1 VSGVAGLSGG
11 SSGSTAGTTG
21 AAADEDA
28 GPAMTHDA
36 GPTAPAVA
44 LEDCVIT
51 LDTKLS
57 DASRK
62 CKSYTTLP
70 PQMTKIDLGPY
81 GATSQ
86 YNVGKDFAIMP
97 SSSDTDGGL
106 SCSLV
111 GASFGEDKKQTDKL
125 LKTDDLDFGLY
136 TIYYPAIWP
145 EGQKL
150 PIITWGNGTCA
161 QPEGYGALLRY
172 VASYGYFIVA
182 ANSRWVGQMD
192 SKSGK
197 MPMSRALD
205 YVFAENDKSSSEF
218 YKKLDTDKVGAM
230 GHSQGGM
237 ATVTAAGDS
246 RVKSVIIWNAANGAS
261 KPWFSVSADM
271 DVFSTSPSAMD
282 TASKS
287 QPPSAWLYYHNPV
300 GMGSIKGH
308 LVLMITPGRVTEQ
321 TVAWWD
327 MMLKGSQDAKNTFV
341 GSTCKW
347 CGHNSDYEFGEN
359 GL

>member
-1 VSGVAGLSGG
+1 
-11 SSGSTAGTTG
+11 
-21 AAADEDA
+21 
-28 GPAMTHDA
+28 MTHDA

-205 YVFAENDKSSSEF
+205 YIFAENDKSSSEF

-271 DVFSTSPSAMD
+271 DVFSTSPSAMN
-282 TASKS
+282 TASKG